1 MKYAQTERSVLT
13 QMRDHPFIVTL
24 YFAFQT
30 TEKLF
35 LILDYC
41 PGGDMGRFGLKKQS
55 YLKTTKGFQKM
66 WPELMQPRSCSRSS
80 VCTSEAS
87 STEISNLRTWCSTPR
102 ATRC

>member
-30 TEKLF
+30 AEKLF

-41 PGGDMGRFGLKKQS
+41 PGGDMGSQHL
-55 YLKTTKGFQKM
+55 T
-66 WPELMQPRSCSRSS
+66 
-80 VCTSEAS
+80 
-87 STEISNLRTWCSTPR
+87 
-102 ATRC
+102 